1 MDKIYEEVAHDSEV
15 LCLTYS
21 KEIDG
26 RPTNYIVTNAEDWP
40 TIKDLILFLCC
51 SKRTL
56 IISANGQLLFLAL
69 PMV

>member
-21 KEIDG
+21 KEVDG

-40 TIKDLILFLCC
+40 TFPCC
-51 SKRTL
+51 SERTL
-56 IISANGQLLFLAL
+56 IISANG
-69 PMV
+69 